1 MQFICQ
7 WNQRLDFMAAL
18 LGTVDYGGGKVIRQD
33 PFSYPVSTADQ
44 ELTFTN
50 RLICTSVSN
59 IRGLHWW
66 TDGTG
71 GAWGAAGATVADPA
85 LPGWGAYVF
94 AVVTAE
100 FTTPLYWITSDP
112 DTPNFDDLLA
122 QTYLITKIKAG
133 GEILAPPFG
142 SIIYD
147 NPGGPHDAEPVLD
160 IGAVQIRTRSEVSCT
175 RVRMPI
181 VPMNAIIAAM
191 NSVNNDVIK
200 IGGYSYPQGSVLLN
214 NVVPTPRS
222 DPFEGGIVWDL
233 EYIFLANA
241 PAGTG
246 SRMPPS
252 RQESR
257 THLIGMP
264 ISTKMATG
272 CMSRPPER
280 EIGHSDMLTGNHAG
294 QTTSFPIRYPNGTS
308 WPKTS
313 GSSAIDSGQ

>member
-1 MQFICQ
+1 MGKPDSNSFPFLGGDPTDTFTKDWQLYIGGIPCAIYQAEGEAITERCPETGREATVQFICQ

-18 LGTVDYGGGKVIRQD
+18 LGTVDYDGGQVIRQD

-71 GAWGAAGATVADPA
+71 GSWGAAGATVADPA

-94 AVVTAE
+94 AIVTAE

-122 QTYLITKIKAG
+122 QTYLITKMKAG

-181 VPMNAIIAAM
+181 VPTNAIIAAM
-191 NSVNNDVIK
+191 NSVNSDVIK
-200 IGGYSYPQGSVLLN
+200 IGGYSYPH
-214 NVVPTPRS
+214 
-222 DPFEGGIVWDL
+222 GI
-233 EYIFLANA
+233 
-241 PAGTG
+241 
-246 SRMPPS
+246 
-252 RQESR
+252 
-257 THLIGMP
+257 
-264 ISTKMATG
+264 
-272 CMSRPPER
+272 
-280 EIGHSDMLTGNHAG
+280 
-294 QTTSFPIRYPNGTS
+294 
-308 WPKTS
+308 
-313 GSSAIDSGQ
+313 GSSQ